1 MQYIRLGQDE
11 TLGGFRAGCVICAMK
26 AKTFNNKITD

>member
-11 TLGGFRAGCVICAMK
+11 TLWIQDRVCHMCDEGKNFQH
-26 AKTFNNKITD
+26 